1 MTQNHIFQEYLE
13 ITKDRAELMVR
24 LVEQGEQ
31 HARELRELDTRY
43 QRFRADA
50 DVQIQGYQRQV
61 EQLRFSYEQKIREL
75 NDTIQGLSM
84 TLHEHEKIRAEE
96 NL

>member
-1 MTQNHIFQEYLE
+1 MTPNHIFQEYLE
-13 ITKDRAELMVR
+13 VTKDRAALMVR
-24 LVEQGEQ
+24 LVEQAEQ
-31 HARELRELDTRY
+31 HARELHELDVRY

-50 DVQIQGYQRQV
+50 DMQIQGYQRQ
-61 EQLRFSYEQKIREL
+61 IRDL

-84 TLHEHEKIRAEE
+84 TLHELEKGKKAEE